1 MLELELELEQVQEL
15 EQVLAQELVL
25 VLQQLLELVPGQ
37 ALEQVLEQ
45 VLELVPGQVL
55 EGIGPEVMLGP
66 VLEQGLAL
74 GQVLFQGLEA
84 LMWVLVSA
92 LEVSLVWE
100 TQFVGVVKKNVRS

>member
-1 MLELELELEQVQEL
+1 M
-15 EQVLAQELVL
+15 LAQELVL

-37 ALEQVLEQ
+37 ALE
-45 VLELVPGQVL
+45 LVPGQVL
-55 EGIGPEVMLGP
+55 EGIGPEVMLDP

-74 GQVLFQGLEA
+74 GQVRFQGLEA